1 MATIFRN
8 LLSVSTFF
16 AAKHWS
22 IFQSLN
28 FISSNFATWAALKSR
43 DETNHFLLGKLWPRV
58 FWPIRGDL
66 FWFWFFGIDIIGI
79 DIIVRTFIT
88 SQNKQKIE
96 ILILWKF
103 KVKFSHWKCFSI
115 WLHAKKRIKIIIPWK
130 LSFKGRKC
138 FKDNHFIVRLPSFR
152 STCIFYT
159 EIMRK

>member
-1 MATIFRN
+1 MGWPRYFETCCPF
-8 LLSVSTFF
+8 LLSLQPNTEAFF
-16 AAKHWS
+16 SHW
-22 IFQSLN
+22 ILLVQ
-28 FISSNFATWAALKSR
+28 ISPLGQRSSQEMKTI
-43 DETNHFLLGKLWPRV
+43 HFLWGKLWPRV

-96 ILILWKF
+96 ILWKF

-159 EIMRK
+159 EIMR